1 MLGCAK
7 LLIYY
12 EKGNKIVIF
21 EIEPV
26 EQARPRAAY
35 IGRRIIMYD
44 PEKVKNF
51 KKELSQLARLHY
63 RDDPLDEALK
73 VEISFYRPVQKSLS
87 KKERARRL
95 SGEHRPTVKPDLDNY
110 IKSAL
115 DGLNGILWTDDA
127 HIVDLHAHKYYS
139 DRPRIEITV
148 REL

>member
-1 MLGCAK
+1 M
-7 LLIYY
+7 
-12 EKGNKIVIF
+12 IF

-26 EQARPRAAY
+26 EQARPRAAH

-51 KKELSQLARLHY
+51 KKGLHQLAKMSY
-63 RDDPLDEALK
+63 KDDPLDGQLE
-73 VEISFYRPVQKSLS
+73 VDVWFYRLVQKSLS

-115 DGLNGILWTDDA
+115 DALNGVLWTDDA
-127 HIVDLHAHKYYS
+127 RIVDLHAHKYYS

>member
-1 MLGCAK
+1 M
-7 LLIYY
+7 
-12 EKGNKIVIF
+12 IF

-44 PEKVKNF
+44 PEKVKKF
-51 KKELSQLARLHY
+51 KKELSQLAKLHY
-63 RDDPLDEALK
+63 RDDPLDGEL
-73 VEISFYRPVQKSLS
+73 EIEVSFYRSVQKSLS

-115 DGLNGILWTDDA
+115 DGLNGILWTDDVR
-127 HIVDLHAHKYYS
+127 IVDLHAHKYYS

>member
-1 MLGCAK
+1 M
-7 LLIYY
+7 
-12 EKGNKIVIF
+12 IF

-51 KKELSQLARLHY
+51 KKELSQLAKLHY
-63 RDDPLDEALK
+63 RDDPLDGALEI
-73 VEISFYRPVQKSLS
+73 EISFYRPVQKSLS

-110 IKSAL
+110 IKSTL
-115 DGLNGILWTDDA
+115 DALNGILWTDDA
-127 HIVDLHAHKYYS
+127 YIVDLHAHKYYS
-139 DRPRIEITV
+139 DDPHIEITV
-148 REL
+148 KEL

>member
-1 MLGCAK
+1 MRSAYSLAGRWH
-7 LLIYY
+7 IT
-12 EKGNKIVIF
+12 VIF

-26 EQARPRAAY
+26 EQARPRAAH

-44 PEKVKNF
+44 PEKVKKF
-51 KKELSQLARLHY
+51 KKELSRLAKLHY
-63 RDDPLDEALK
+63 RDDPLDGAL
-73 VEISFYRPVQKSLS
+73 EIEVSFYRPVQKSLS

-115 DGLNGILWTDDA
+115 DGLNGVLWTDDA
-127 HIVDLHAHKYYS
+127 RIVDLHAHKYYS

>member
-1 MLGCAK
+1 MIL
-7 LLIYY
+7 
-12 EKGNKIVIF
+12 N
-21 EIEPV
+21 IEPV

-63 RDDPLDEALK
+63 RDEPLDGAL
-73 VEISFYRPVQKSLS
+73 EIEVSFYRPVQKSLS

-110 IKSAL
+110 IKSTL
-115 DGLNGILWTDDA
+115 DALNGILWTDDK

-139 DRPRIEITV
+139 DSPRIEIAV

>member
-1 MLGCAK
+1 M
-7 LLIYY
+7 
-12 EKGNKIVIF
+12 IF

-44 PEKVKNF
+44 PEKVKKF
-51 KKELSQLARLHY
+51 KKELSQLAKLHY
-63 RDDPLDEALK
+63 RDDPLYHLAKELYHGDRADGALE
-73 VEISFYRPVQKSLS
+73 VEIYFYRPVQKSSS

-115 DGLNGILWTDDA
+115 DGLNGVLWTDDA
-127 HIVDLHAHKYYS
+127 RIVDLHAHKYYS

>member
-1 MLGCAK
+1 MQLELSLVGRCH
-7 LLIYY
+7 IT
-12 EKGNKIVIF
+12 VIF

-35 IGRRIIMYD
+35 IRRHVVMYD
-44 PEKVKNF
+44 PEKVKKF
-51 KKELSQLARLHY
+51 KKELSQIARLHY
-63 RDDPLDEALK
+63 RDDLLDGALE

-110 IKSAL
+110 IKSTL
-115 DGLNGILWTDDA
+115 DALNGILWTDDA
-127 HIVDLHAHKYYS
+127 RIVDLHAHKYYS

>member
-1 MLGCAK
+1 M
-7 LLIYY
+7 
-12 EKGNKIVIF
+12 IF

-35 IGRRIIMYD
+35 IRRHVVMYD
-44 PEKVKNF
+44 PEKVKKF
-51 KKELSQLARLHY
+51 KKELSQIARLHY
-63 RDDPLDEALK
+63 RDDPLDGALE

-115 DGLNGILWTDDA
+115 DGLNGILWADDA
-127 HIVDLHAHKYYS
+127 RIVDLYAHKYYS

>member
-1 MLGCAK
+1 M
-7 LLIYY
+7 
-12 EKGNKIVIF
+12 IF

-63 RDDPLDEALK
+63 RDEPLGGAL
-73 VEISFYRPVQKSLS
+73 EIEVSFYRPVQKSLS

-95 SGEHRPTVKPDLDNY
+95 SGEHRPIVKPDLDNY

-115 DGLNGILWTDDA
+115 DALNGILWADDK

-139 DRPRIEITV
+139 DSPRIEITV

>member
-1 MLGCAK
+1 M
-7 LLIYY
+7 
-12 EKGNKIVIF
+12 IF

-44 PEKVKNF
+44 PEKVKKF
-51 KKELSQLARLHY
+51 KKELSQLAKIHY
-63 RDDPLDEALK
+63 RDEPLDGAL
-73 VEISFYRPVQKSLS
+73 EIEIYFYRQVQKSLS
-87 KKERARRL
+87 KKECARRL

-127 HIVDLHAHKYYS
+127 RIVNLHAHKYYS

>member
-1 MLGCAK
+1 M
-7 LLIYY
+7 
-12 EKGNKIVIF
+12 IF

-63 RDDPLDEALK
+63 RDEPLDGAL
-73 VEISFYRPVQKSLS
+73 EIEVSFYRPVQKSIS

-110 IKSAL
+110 IKSTL
-115 DGLNGILWTDDA
+115 DALNGILWTDDA
-127 HIVDLHAHKYYS
+127 YIVDLHAHKYYS

-148 REL
+148 RKL